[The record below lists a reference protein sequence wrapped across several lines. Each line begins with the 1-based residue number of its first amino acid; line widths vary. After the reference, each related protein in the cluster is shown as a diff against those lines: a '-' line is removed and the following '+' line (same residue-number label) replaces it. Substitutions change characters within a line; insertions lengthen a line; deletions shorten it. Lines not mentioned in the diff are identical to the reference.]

1 MSAVYFFF
9 FGAQGAMTPF
19 LSLFYKSAG
28 LSATEIALLLSVP
41 PVMLFLSQP
50 LFGQLA
56 DRSGNRGR
64 LFGQILVAAAL
75 AGALVSL
82 GSSFWTFLPLVA
94 LWSFFSGPLGAIA
107 DSIALG
113 EVQRTGAS
121 YPQLRLWGSVAWV
134 ITTTLGGW
142 LYNRIDL
149 RWSFAFYTT
158 ISLVTL
164 IFSRRLPAEGVSRER
179 GPLPPFS
186 TLFRIPEL
194 TGFLLCSGLLQV
206 TVAANSAFLSIH
218 IGSLGGSNSVVGL
231 AWAIAASME
240 VPVWLYLDRITERF
254 GAMEVVTVSAFMY
267 GLRWLL
273 MGVAPAAGLV
283 LALQLMQAVTFALFA
298 PTAVQIVGRLVPQE
312 LRTSGQALLVLVNSG
327 VATVIGNLV
336 SGRLVDLSGTV
347 LLYRVAAVIA
357 LAAGL
362 GFLLLTRRTRGGA
375 AVRREV
381 TRVG

>member
-164 IFSRRLPAEGVSRER
+164 IFSRRLPADGVSRER

-254 GAMEVVTVSAFMY
+254 GDMEVVTVSAFMY

>member
-164 IFSRRLPAEGVSRER
+164 IFSRRLPADGVSRER